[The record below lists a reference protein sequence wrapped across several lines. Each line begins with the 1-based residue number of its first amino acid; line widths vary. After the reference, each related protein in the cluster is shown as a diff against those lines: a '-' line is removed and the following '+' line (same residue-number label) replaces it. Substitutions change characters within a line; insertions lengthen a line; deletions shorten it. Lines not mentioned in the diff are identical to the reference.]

1 MVGLTGILLPFRN
14 PVVPANTRKPADNLT
29 MRALCLVLV
38 YLASYTAAVRAQ
50 AAPATGASA
59 SPVPTQQQAPAP
71 IAAPTA
77 TPAVP
82 PAAAPEPPTLK
93 GPTVETTFGPVVG
106 RATSTGG
113 AIFLGIP
120 YAAPPV
126 GALRWRPPQ
135 LPKPWS
141 KPRPAIAPG
150 SLCAQP
156 AMYWGNPRTV
166 NEDCLYLNIW
176 NSDWP
181 PNGPGREPKPVM
193 LWFHGGSNM
202 SGEGFTP
209 LSDGERLAS
218 HGVIVVSFNFRL
230 AVFGFL
236 ALPELSEE
244 SARLTGYRSSG
255 NYALMDQI
263 AVLRWIQQNIAAFGG
278 DPTNVT
284 LLAATAGALD
294 AAALMNSPMT
304 QGLFRRVI
312 LESSPTLS
320 RTRQPQPLLEAEG
333 RGTELA
339 ALVMAQQK
347 LPPGALAASATA
359 DNIVAPIAD
368 SANTPGAIV
377 PPVPTQ
383 PAAPDAT
390 PSPSQTSATEVA
402 APSAAPAKPSSV
414 SAIPAPA
421 GGVIAPQPSDGVLG
435 ILRSTTPDDLMD
447 AGEKVIARHW
457 NGIFPTER
465 VRPGLGIV
473 IDGRIV
479 LQPPLTVM
487 RVGVEQRV
495 DLLLGS
501 NSVEFT
507 DPPLDRIRASLPNL
521 IAAEYGPLAERALPL
536 YQETP
541 LFSHTEPT
549 PEELL
554 YGPAL
559 IRWRTDVTFRCPTEL
574 AADLHAEVHNNSL
587 RANKTWEYQFSVN
600 YPGKPYSEHTAE
612 VPYVFGTFP
621 PGGGPDPASGIQADP
636 ALIPK
641 TVTPEARAVSDL
653 MQAYWTNF
661 AKTGD
666 PNGPGLPLWPEHH
679 AIGGYIEFTMQG
691 AIPHTDRLRP
701 EACKL
706 YEDSLLSQ

>member
-1 MVGLTGILLPFRN
+1 MRPLWLVVGGIAALT
-14 PVVPANTRKPADNLT
+14 LT
-29 MRALCLVLV
+29 PGLRAQSPS
-38 YLASYTAAVRAQ
+38 AAAAQSTAATPEPE
-50 AAPATGASA
+50 APALAG
-59 SPVPTQQQAPAP
+59 
-71 IAAPTA
+71 PTA
-77 TPAVP
+77 YTI
-82 PAAAPEPPTLK
+82 
-93 GPTVETTFGPVVG
+93 FGPVTGAVL
-106 RATSTGG
+106 ANGG
-113 AIFLGIP
+113 AVFLGIP

-126 GALRWRPPQ
+126 GPLRWRPPQ
-135 LPKPWS
+135 PPKPWG
-141 KPRPAIAPG
+141 KARPAIARG

-156 AMYWGNPRTV
+156 AMYWGNPRTI

-176 NSDWP
+176 NTDWP
-181 PNGPGREPKPVM
+181 PTAPGREPKPVM
-193 LWFHGGSNM
+193 VWFHGGSNM

-209 LSDGERLAS
+209 LSDGARLAS

-263 AVLRWIQQNIAAFGG
+263 AALQWIQRNIAYFGG

-294 AAALMNSPMT
+294 AAALMNSPLT

-320 RTRQPQPLLEAEG
+320 RTRQPLPLADAEAM
-333 RGTELA
+333 GTEMA
-339 ALVMAQQK
+339 ALVQAQQS
-347 LPPGALAASATA
+347 LPPGTLAASATA
-359 DNIVAPIAD
+359 ANIVAPIAAPIAGQV
-368 SANTPGAIV
+368 SAPETA
-377 PPVPTQ
+377 PV
-383 PAAPDAT
+383 AASA
-390 PSPSQTSATEVA
+390 SATDAAQSAAANPVA
-402 APSAAPAKPSSV
+402 SAAAGGGAAASGPAQSAAVPAPSE
-414 SAIPAPA
+414 
-421 GGVIAPQPSDGVLG
+421 GVLG
-435 ILRSTTPDDLMD
+435 ILRAASPDALMD
-447 AGEKVIARHW
+447 AAEKVIARHW
-457 NGIFPTER
+457 NGNFPTER
-465 VRPGLGIV
+465 VYPGLGIV

-507 DPPLDRIRASLPNL
+507 DPPLNLARTHLPEL
-521 IAAEYGPLAERALPL
+521 IAAEYGPVAERALPL
-536 YQETP
+536 YPETP
-541 LFSHTEPT
+541 LFSHPAPTE
-549 PEELL
+549 EETL
-554 YGPAL
+554 YGPSL
-559 IRWRTDVTFRCPTEL
+559 IRWRTDITFRCPAEL

-587 RANKTWEYQFSVN
+587 YPNKTWEYQFSVN

-641 TVTPEARAVSDL
+641 TVTPEARAVSDA

-666 PNGPGLPLWPEHH
+666 PNGPGLPPWPQHH
-679 AIGGYIEFTMQG
+679 GSGGYIEFTMQG
-691 AIPHTDRLRP
+691 SVPHAGRLRD
-701 EACKL
+701 EACRL
-706 YEDSLLSQ
+706 FNEVMLNGAQP